1 MKKGDNWDRINQA
14 NAAKLSEDAKNWDRN
29 EWKAV
34 LRQAPVD
41 ALFYALMKQ
50 ITKML
55 DTIRLYD
62 KVQSDIDRIYA
73 EDNE

>member
-1 MKKGDNWDRINQA
+1 MNESWDRINQM
-14 NAAKLSEDAKNWDRN
+14 NLNKLSEEAKAWDRN
-29 EWKAV
+29 EWKVV

-41 ALFYALMKQ
+41 TLFYALMKQ